1 MSLWIDEYER
11 MLRDCEKRESRLTA
25 WEREFIDSLQ
35 HRLAHGGSLTPK
47 QCETLDKIWERVT
60 S

>member
-11 MLRDCEKRESRLTA
+11 MLRDCEKRESRLTT

-35 HRLAHGGSLTPK
+35 HRLARGGSLTPK